1 MNAIED
7 NQFTR
12 NWVEI
17 SKQIPKPEAILAISG
32 HWVTDG
38 TRINDDP
45 HPEIVHDMYGFPRE
59 LYEVDYRPKGAP
71 ELAHF
76 TKDLIRENVQID
88 NSWGIDHGT
97 WSILN
102 KLSA

>member
-1 MNAIED
+1 MLTMNKMPVVFVGHGSPMNAIED

-12 NWVEI
+12 NWVRI

-45 HPEIVHDMYGFPRE
+45 HPDIVHTCTVSQENCMRLITGQ
-59 LYEVDYRPKGAP
+59 KGHRISPFYKRSDFGKCA
-71 ELAHF
+71 
-76 TKDLIRENVQID
+76 N
-88 NSWGIDHGT
+88 
-97 WSILN
+97 
-102 KLSA
+102 